1 MLPRLTNFISDFDVF
16 GEPVSLNF
24 RGKTSFQTKRG
35 GVLTLGIYAIVIW

>member
-1 MLPRLTNFISDFDVF
+1 MMSKIGALISDFDVF

-35 GVLTLGIYAIVIW
+35 GALTLGIYAIVLW

>member
-1 MLPRLTNFISDFDVF
+1 MSKIGNFISDFDVF